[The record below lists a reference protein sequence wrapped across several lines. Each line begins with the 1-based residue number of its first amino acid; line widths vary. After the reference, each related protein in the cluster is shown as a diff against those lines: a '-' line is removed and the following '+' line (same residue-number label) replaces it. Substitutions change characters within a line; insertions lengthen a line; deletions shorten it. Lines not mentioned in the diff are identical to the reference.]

1 LLNKIIIYVNKK
13 LTDPKLWNSSV
24 YIELKSITFTLIYK
38 DISHQSLIKCMIINI
53 VTLTWQQIYIYRSS
67 FTFDSDMTESD
78 DIRVDEL

>member
-67 FTFDSDMTESD
+67 CTFDSDMTESD